1 MYAIFWLLLMV
12 GVARWL
18 SGMMIGGEGYGE
30 ILEGYVGGLD
40 VIFGVVAAYVGNYLF
55 LLRSAGP

>member
-1 MYAIFWLLLMV
+1 MV

-30 ILEGYVGGLD
+30 ILEGYAGGLD
-40 VIFGVVAAYVGNYLF
+40 VIFGVVGGYVGSYLF
-55 LLRSAGP
+55 LLRSAAP